1 VARIPRSGEVAPGRR
16 RDVERVIAEM
26 TLPVGTVTFVLGD
39 MASST
44 RLWEQHP
51 DVMPAVLGRIDVL
64 AGEVLVRHQGARPAE
79 QGEGDNLVAAFGN
92 ASDAIRYAAELQA
105 ALVAEPWPDGIP
117 VALRMAVHTGDARL
131 RDGGR
136 YMGEA
141 LNRCARLRALGHGG
155 QVLLSAATSALVV
168 EHLADGLFLRDLGS
182 HHLRDLSQPD
192 RIAQLCGPGLPFDFP
207 ALRAL
212 DRTMTNLPTQITS
225 FVGRAAE
232 LAETTLLIGDRRM
245 LTLAGAG
252 GCGKTRLSL
261 QLAAEVLDSF
271 PDGVWFADLGP
282 LTDPDLVA
290 ATVAAV
296 AGVREL
302 PGRAVLDTVADR
314 LAGATALVVLDNCE
328 HLLDACAGL
337 AETLLHRCP
346 GVRVLAT
353 SREPLGVEGET
364 TYRIPS
370 LGLPAA
376 DDDASCESVTL
387 FAERAALA
395 RPTLRMGPA
404 ELAAAAAICRRLDG
418 IPLAIE
424 LAAARCRALTPGQIA
439 ERLGEHF
446 DLLTGGSRRA
456 LPRHR
461 ALEASVEW
469 SYNLLTDD
477 ERRLLQRLAVFAG
490 GFDLTAAEV
499 VSADS
504 PEHAWAVVDQLTG
517 LVDKSLVLQE
527 ESGRYRLLE
536 TVRQFAE
543 ARLAATGD
551 APAVRRRHA
560 EHFQALAAAAEADLY
575 GPGIAEAR
583 RRLRPDTD
591 NFRAAAEFAVAE
603 GDADLALGVLVPL
616 DLFWQATLVEARER
630 ITRALAVPGGT
641 PELRMRGF
649 ATAAEI
655 DALSGAFDG
664 MAASVT
670 AGLALADGATDPL
683 AYGWLTE
690 QLGWVRFLLGEEGGE
705 TAAGAGLEILRSVD
719 DPRAR
724 YYILDALFATAWAKV
739 AQGHTAEGL
748 ARNAE
753 AYTLACAGG
762 GPLGIGRAGGVDGVF
777 RVVCGDLTEAPV
789 QLAAAVHTLEECGD
803 GLASWFAVAEI
814 LAAGL
819 AGDESVP
826 DRLRGFLSAARA
838 DQQGFAIAWGSWGLA
853 LLEAR
858 LEPSPPPWRAAVDEA
873 ETGMAGASFR
883 WGGPW
888 MKALRAQHLA
898 REGDVAGARAE
909 ADAALAAVEATTERT
924 ELARG
929 PVELARARIALA
941 EGDPPGAEDCGQ
953 RALAALVAHGLRL
966 QAVEALEFVATLAV
980 EGSPAEAARLLAAAA
995 GIRAGLPYPPS
1006 PAEEARLTDSL
1017 ERLRKLLAPDAME
1030 AAWVEGSAMALADAA
1045 AYAAR
1050 GRGPR
1055 RRPSTGWNSLT
1066 PTELSV
1072 VGLVAAGLRNPE
1084 IAAKL
1089 FVSPETVKTH
1099 VSNAL
1104 AKLGVSNRT
1113 ELAAL
1118 AARRG

>member
-1 VARIPRSGEVAPGRR
+1 
-16 RDVERVIAEM
+16 
-26 TLPVGTVTFVLGD
+26 
-39 MASST
+39 
-44 RLWEQHP
+44 
-51 DVMPAVLGRIDVL
+51 
-64 AGEVLVRHQGARPAE
+64 
-79 QGEGDNLVAAFGN
+79 
-92 ASDAIRYAAELQA
+92 
-105 ALVAEPWPDGIP
+105 
-117 VALRMAVHTGDARL
+117 
-131 RDGGR
+131 
-136 YMGEA
+136 
-141 LNRCARLRALGHGG
+141 
-155 QVLLSAATSALVV
+155 
-168 EHLADGLFLRDLGS
+168 
-182 HHLRDLSQPD
+182 
-192 RIAQLCGPGLPFDFP
+192 
-207 ALRAL
+207 
-212 DRTMTNLPTQITS
+212 
-225 FVGRAAE
+225 
-232 LAETTLLIGDRRM
+232 M

-296 AGVREL
+296 SGVREL
-302 PGRAVLDTVADR
+302 PGQAVLDTVADR

-337 AETLLHRCP
+337 AETLLQRCP

-370 LGLPAA
+370 LGLPGGGRRRRR
-376 DDDASCESVTL
+376 ASPSRCSWSGP
-387 FAERAALA
+387 RWPA
-395 RPTLRMGPA
+395 RRCAWGPT

-469 SYNLLTDD
+469 SYDLLTDD
-477 ERRLLQRLAVFAG
+477 ERRLVQRLAVFAG

-499 VSADS
+499 VSGGS
-504 PEHAWAVVDQLTG
+504 PEHAWAVVDLLTG

-575 GPGIAEAR
+575 GPGIVEAK

-591 NFRAAAEFAVAE
+591 NFRAAAEFAVAA
-603 GDADLALGVLVPL
+603 GDADLALGLLVPL
-616 DLFWQATLVEARER
+616 DLFWQPTLVEARER

-641 PELRMRGF
+641 PELRIRGF

-655 DALSGAFDG
+655 DAMSGAFDG

-724 YYILDALFATAWAKV
+724 YYTLDALFAICVWRRSPRAIRPRGSPERRGVHA
-739 AQGHTAEGL
+739 GPRL
-748 ARNAE
+748 RRPARDRARWRGGRRLPGPVRRPHRGTRP
-753 AYTLACAGG
+753 AGRRRPHARGVRRRARVVVRRRGDPGG
-762 GPLGIGRAGGVDGVF
+762 GPGRR
-777 RVVCGDLTEAPV
+777 RVGPGPPA
-789 QLAAAVHTLEECGD
+789 
-803 GLASWFAVAEI
+803 
-814 LAAGL
+814 
-819 AGDESVP
+819 
-826 DRLRGFLSAARA
+826 RLPERAHA

-873 ETGMAGASFR
+873 ETWMAGASFR

-953 RALAALVAHGLRL
+953 RALATLVAHGLRL
-966 QAVEALEFVATLAV
+966 QAVEALGVRGDPGRGGQPRGGRTAV
-980 EGSPAEAARLLAAAA
+980 GGGGRDP
-995 GIRAGLPYPPS
+995 GGVGLP
-1006 PAEEARLTDSL
+1006 ALT
-1017 ERLRKLLAPDAME
+1017 RR
-1030 AAWVEGSAMALADAA
+1030 G
-1045 AYAAR
+1045 
-1050 GRGPR
+1050 GRG
-1055 RRPSTGWNSLT
+1055 
-1066 PTELSV
+1066 
-1072 VGLVAAGLRNPE
+1072 
-1084 IAAKL
+1084 
-1089 FVSPETVKTH
+1089 
-1099 VSNAL
+1099 
-1104 AKLGVSNRT
+1104 
-1113 ELAAL
+1113 
-1118 AARRG
+1118 